1 MNVNIVLEIT
11 ALEICVC
18 VCVCVCVCECVCECV
33 CVLCCDCRIEAVCV
47 KTVLVNTALDGTL
60 TVAAAGKQ
68 LYV

>member
-18 VCVCVCVCECVCECV
+18 VC